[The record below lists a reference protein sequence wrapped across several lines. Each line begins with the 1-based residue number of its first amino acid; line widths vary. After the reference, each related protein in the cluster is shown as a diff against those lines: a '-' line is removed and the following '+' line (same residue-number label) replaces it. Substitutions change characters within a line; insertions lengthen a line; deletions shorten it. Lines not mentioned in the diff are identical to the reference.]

1 MVYRIFER
9 CNNNFMKVTA
19 LLPEDL
25 IREVK
30 RASGGRNITES
41 IRIALEDYISR
52 QRLKKAMQKV
62 KEKPLEFIEDFTAE
76 AVRAKNRES

>member
-1 MVYRIFER
+1 
-9 CNNNFMKVTA
+9 MKVTA

-52 QRLKKAMQKV
+52 QRLKKSMQRV
-62 KEKPLEFIEDFTAE
+62 KEKPLRFMEDFTAE
-76 AVRAKNRES
+76 GIRVKNREL